1 MTETSLRRDLMRSAE
16 IKGIVRSAY
25 AAVDASSETLARKLY
40 SPEQLAQ
47 VPQNAIERALGVAN
61 HLRHAQIDAGETL
74 LDLGCGAGIDAIL
87 VAHRTGPA
95 GRVIALDFLPEML
108 ERTSAAAIE
117 AGLDTIQPLEGDIEA
132 IPLPDDSVDHII
144 SNGVINLAP
153 RKARVLAECA
163 RVLRSGGKLTLAD
176 LTVAEEELPPEILT
190 HPATW
195 AG

>member
-1 MTETSLRRDLMRSAE
+1 MSETSLRRDLMRSAE

-87 VAHRTGPA
+87 AAHRTGPA

-144 SNGVINLAP
+144 SNGVLNLAP

-163 RVLRSGGKLTLAD
+163 RVLRSGGKLTVAD

>member
-1 MTETSLRRDLMRSAE
+1 MSETSLRRDLMRSAE

-47 VPQNAIERALGVAN
+47 VPQNAIERALGVGN

-87 VAHRTGPA
+87 AAHRTGPA